1 MTTDHLTPAGARPAA
16 RDIARRLGDLLIEHA
31 GITAAHVEHALTAR
45 TDPRERIG
53 QALVRL
59 GFVDEDAVVRA
70 LARQFSLPVA
80 DAGMLAAAN
89 REAVEK
95 VPEQLARAAR
105 VLPLAV
111 QGSQLDV
118 AVADPLDVVSLDHL
132 RALTG
137 CTLRAWVARPSEL
150 DEAIDQFYSELR
162 ATEHLGEILDKI
174 DVTAARADEQEVD
187 LAALRQQVE
196 DAPVVRL
203 VNLMIA
209 EAIDQRASDIHVEPA
224 RDRVT
229 VRFRIDGVLH
239 EFTKPPKHLQM
250 AIISRIKV
258 LADLDIAIRLLPQD
272 GRLSVRLPDREVDLR
287 VSTLPT
293 SHGEKVVMRLF
304 DKSAF
309 ERRVENLGLE
319 GASLEAFKR
328 AIRQPH
334 GMILI
339 SGPTGSGKTTTLYS
353 ALQDIRTVQRNLV
366 TVEDPIEYHIEN
378 VAQVHANPKVGMTFA
393 RALRSI
399 LRQDPDVIMIGEI
412 RDEETADIAVK
423 SALTG
428 HLLFSTVHANDAP
441 GTLTRLA
448 DMGVPRYLVGSA
460 MSLVMAQ
467 RLVRRVCERCK
478 ELYVAEP
485 ETLATF
491 GSDADVLRGRPIA
504 RGRGCMACKQ
514 TGYTGRV
521 ALFEVLELS
530 RAIRRLVLDGAN
542 EDEIKRRAVADGFVT
557 LRKAGIHKVFEG
569 ITTLD
574 EVRTAT
580 LGDGD

>member
-1 MTTDHLTPAGARPAA
+1 MT
-16 RDIARRLGDLLIEHA
+16 IAPRFASPRLGELLVRHA
-31 GITAAHVEHALTAR
+31 GLEPAVVDLGLASR
-45 TDPRERIG
+45 TEPRERLG
-53 QALVRL
+53 RALVRL
-59 GFVDEDAVVRA
+59 GLLDEDALVNA
-70 LARQFSLPVA
+70 LARQFGLPVA
-80 DAGMLAAAN
+80 DVEKLTAAN
-89 REAVEK
+89 RDAVQL
-95 VPEQLARAAR
+95 VPEHLARESQVLALAR
-105 VLPLAV
+105 TGNLLE
-111 QGSQLDV
+111 V
-118 AVADPLDVVSLDHL
+118 AVSDPLDVLSLDHL

-137 CTLRAWVARPSEL
+137 CALEVYVAQPAEL
-150 DEAIDQFYSELR
+150 TEAIDQFYSELR
-162 ATEHLGEILDKI
+162 ATEHLGQILDKI
-174 DVTAARADEQEVD
+174 DVTSTAPEDQEVD

-209 EAIDQRASDIHVEPA
+209 EAIDARASDIHVEPA

-239 EFTKPPKHLQM
+239 EVMKPPKNLQM

-258 LADLDIAIRLLPQD
+258 LADLDIAVRLLPQD
-272 GRLSVRLPDREVDLR
+272 GRLTVHLPDREVDLR

-309 ERRVENLGLE
+309 ERRVESLGLQ
-319 GASLEAFKR
+319 GGILEAFRR
-328 AIRQPH
+328 AIRQPY

-353 ALQDIRTVQRNLV
+353 ALQDIKTVHRNLV
-366 TVEDPIEYHIEN
+366 TVEDPIEYHIEG
-378 VAQVHANPKVGMTFA
+378 VSQVHANQKVGMTFA

-399 LRQDPDVIMIGEI
+399 LRQDPDVIMVGEI
-412 RDEETADIAVK
+412 RDSETADIAVK

-428 HLLFSTVHANDAP
+428 HLVFSTVHANDAP

-478 ELYVAEP
+478 ELVLPEAEQ
-485 ETLATF
+485 LAAF
-491 GSDADVLRGRPIA
+491 GPDADVLRGHPVP

-514 TGYTGRV
+514 TGFAGRT
-521 ALFEVLELS
+521 ALFEVMELT
-530 RAIRRLVLDGAN
+530 RPIRRLVLDGAN
-542 EDEIKRRAVADGFVT
+542 EDEIKKRAVVDGFVT
-557 LRKAGIHKVFEG
+557 LRKAGLRQVIEG
-569 ITTLD
+569 VTTLD
-574 EVRTAT
+574 EVRSAT